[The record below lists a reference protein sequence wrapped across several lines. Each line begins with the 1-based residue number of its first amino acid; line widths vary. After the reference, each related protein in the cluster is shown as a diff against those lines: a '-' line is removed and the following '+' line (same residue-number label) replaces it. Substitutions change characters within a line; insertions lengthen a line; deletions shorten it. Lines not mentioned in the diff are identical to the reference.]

1 MTQKTI
7 SLSEPA
13 YKNLKKLK
21 KVNES
26 FSQLI
31 LRLTQSHNPTT
42 LNNLFGIGKQDEDW
56 EEIQKSIQ
64 KNRSLNPESR
74 VQFD

>member
-31 LRLTQSHNPTT
+31 LRLTKSHNPTT
-42 LNNLFGIGKQDEDW
+42 LNNLFGVGKQDEDW

-64 KNRSLNPESR
+64 KNRFLNPESR